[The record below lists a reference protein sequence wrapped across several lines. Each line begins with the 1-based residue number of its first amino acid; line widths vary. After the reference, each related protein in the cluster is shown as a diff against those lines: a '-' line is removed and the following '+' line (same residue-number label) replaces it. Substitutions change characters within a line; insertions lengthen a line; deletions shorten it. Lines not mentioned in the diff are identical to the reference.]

1 MYDPQVTEPS
11 LSAIRSPD
19 PDRPAGGASVA
30 GDGQDETPDG
40 VDGAGPPSAPRP
52 DSSESP
58 ESSVSPIAAPVDSD
72 AKPSANEVAP
82 APGSD
87 DLTSGVSSGP
97 LGSRHA
103 TPPVRQPTV
112 PQLRPAL
119 ELAWFAARVAT
130 QARPPQPVPGRIRP
144 LLRAAKLGDRML
156 ATVRQAVEDDSEF
169 RGRVA
174 ELAEEERLGRLPWL
188 WLVRP
193 DGWAQEV
200 DSLLAASAAMA
211 EQLAQEKDAR
221 LAQQRIAA
229 LDEELARANAELAV
243 LRRVNEGSSGEVET
257 EREARRESDSQRQ
270 QLESSLRAAQSQV
283 ARLRAL
289 LEDRDVRIAA
299 LASDLAG
306 ATREAVATG
315 ADRDTWRAQAAR
327 LQEELAGS
335 AATAEKASSDAEST
349 RESVA
354 DAVGRAAAAAFDLA
368 SALGDATVALG
379 GSETAPGALP
389 EPGGRLTEPQ
399 QASSTPGARGPDPSE
414 PRRGGSG
421 GRRRHTAFRFGTRSR
436 RTPVTLPPAV
446 FEESVQ
452 AAEHLVRVPGVLL
465 VVDGYN
471 VTLTSWPELELPEQ
485 RRRLVDALA
494 ELVSRTG
501 ASVELVFDG
510 VEDGGWLHPPPAV
523 RGRMRVEFSPSE
535 VEADE
540 VIMELV
546 NRLDVLQP
554 VIVATDDR
562 RVRTEVSR
570 AGANVISVGQLLAV
584 LGRRSNAVR

>member
-1 MYDPQVTEPS
+1 MIEP
-11 LSAIRSPD
+11 LPPANRSPD
-19 PDRPAGGASVA
+19 PDNRAGGGSVV
-30 GDGQDETPDG
+30 GDGHDETPDG
-40 VDGAGPPSAPRP
+40 AAARQSVTRS
-52 DSSESP
+52 DSSTSRESIA
-58 ESSVSPIAAPVDSD
+58 SPIGFPLDSNAAGAAAPADE
-72 AKPSANEVAP
+72 PAP
-82 APGSD
+82 ARSPDGLAAGGSSEPPAPPHS
-87 DLTSGVSSGP
+87 TP
-97 LGSRHA
+97 LA
-103 TPPVRQPTV
+103 TQPTV

-119 ELAWFAARVAT
+119 ELAWFAARLAS

-156 ATVRQAVEDDSEF
+156 ATVRQVVEDDSEF

-193 DGWAQEV
+193 DGWEQEV
-200 DSLLAASAAMA
+200 ESLIQASAAMA
-211 EQLAQEKDAR
+211 EQFAQEKDAR

-229 LDEELARANAELAV
+229 LDDELARAHAELAV
-243 LRRVNEGSSGEVET
+243 LRRANEGSSGEVET

-270 QLESSLRAAQSQV
+270 QLESSLQAAQSQV

-289 LEDRDVRIAA
+289 LEEREGRIAS

-306 ATREAVATG
+306 AERDAVAAG
-315 ADRDTWRAQAAR
+315 ADRDTWRARAGR

-335 AATAEKASSDAEST
+335 AAAAEKASSDAESA

-368 SALGDATVALG
+368 SALGDATMALG
-379 GSETAPGALP
+379 GSGTVPGGLS
-389 EPGGRLTEPQ
+389 EPGGGLTEPQ
-399 QASSTPGARGPDPSE
+399 QASSSTPDAGGLEPSE
-414 PRRGGSG
+414 PRRSRSG
-421 GRRRHTAFRFGTRSR
+421 GRRRHAPFRLGARSR
-436 RTPVTLPPAV
+436 RTPVALPPAV
-446 FEESVQ
+446 FEDSVQ
-452 AAEHLVRVPGVLL
+452 AAEHLVRVPDVLL

-471 VTLTSWPELELPEQ
+471 VTLTSWPELELPDQ

-494 ELVSRTG
+494 ELASRTST
-501 ASVELVFDG
+501 SVELVFDG

-540 VIMELV
+540 VIIELV

-570 AGANVISVGQLLAV
+570 AGANVISVAQLMAV
-584 LGRRSNAVR
+584 LGRRPNAVR